1 MFWDLF
7 KRRTRSIHKEKT
19 VHVNVKDELAKNE
32 PVDLI
37 RFFRNER
44 PDNRGRYHKD
54 LLQYDAD
61 FIERKHDFIQWIFPT
76 MEKSGFPY
84 DGEKRIQSGR
94 SNH

>member
-19 VHVNVKDELAKNE
+19 VHVNVKEELAKNE
-32 PVDLI
+32 PVYLI

-54 LLQYDAD
+54 ILIRTDL
-61 FIERKHDFIQWIFPT
+61 
-76 MEKSGFPY
+76 
-84 DGEKRIQSGR
+84 
-94 SNH
+94 